1 MFLPTQSQ
9 GSGLLLPR
17 RGTPVITSPLASLL
31 KGSYVQQNCHN
42 LLIFLQVKLEVGEEV
57 LVLDTTDQDKW
68 QVRIVNQR
76 KEGRFSLNY
85 PNG

>member
-31 KGSYVQQNCHN
+31 KGSYVQQNCQSFD
-42 LLIFLQVKLEVGEEV
+42 FLQVKLEVGEEV

-68 QVRIVNQR
+68 QVRIINQR
-76 KEGRFSLNY
+76 KEGRFSLND